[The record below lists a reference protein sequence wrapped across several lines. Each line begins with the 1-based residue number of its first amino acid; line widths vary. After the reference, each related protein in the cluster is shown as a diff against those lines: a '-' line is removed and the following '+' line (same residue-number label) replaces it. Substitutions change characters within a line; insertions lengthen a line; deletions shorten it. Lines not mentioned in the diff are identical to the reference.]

1 MEAVKPPAVTVAIP
15 THNRAGLLREA
26 IDSVLQ
32 QTFQDFEVLV
42 LDDASTDDTP
52 MVVDSY
58 TDPRIRRIRHSVN
71 VGMKA
76 NWNRGVELADGEF
89 VTLLHDDDR
98 WDPRFL
104 ERAMV
109 MMKQNPELGFVY
121 SAPAGIS
128 GLSKRD
134 RIYSPL
140 DALDHLR
147 KRNEVGVEAVLVR
160 RDALIAVGR
169 FRDRWPFS
177 MDWDAWLRIA
187 ARHPVGF
194 LAESLGY
201 NGAGAEGR
209 LTSRMEETPL
219 AIARDRYGMLRT
231 TIPELPLPDE
241 SRKRLL
247 KGAMRSLA
255 QTQLVDA
262 WDWAARGHRKRARQ
276 EAKFAFEIDRRV
288 ALRAPLLVAATYL
301 GLLLPPSLV
310 RRLDRFRAAARR
322 LLRPD

>member
-15 THNRAGLLREA
+15 THNRADLLGEA

-32 QTFQDFEVLV
+32 QTFQDFELLV

-71 VGMKA
+71 LGMKA

-89 VTLLHDDDR
+89 ITLLHDDDR

-121 SAPAGIS
+121 SAPAGMS

-140 DALDHLR
+140 DALDRLR
-147 KRNEVGVEAVLVR
+147 KRNEVAEEAVLVR
-160 RDALIAVGR
+160 RAALTAVGR

-187 ARHPVGF
+187 ARHPIGF

-201 NGAGAEGR
+201 KGAGAEGQF
-209 LTSRMEETPL
+209 TSRIEETPL

-247 KGAMRSLA
+247 KAAMRSLA
-255 QTQLVDA
+255 QAQLVDA
-262 WDWAARGHRKRARQ
+262 WDWAARGHRKRGRQ

-288 ALRAPLLVAATYL
+288 ALRAPLLVAATYI

>member
-1 MEAVKPPAVTVAIP
+1 
-15 THNRAGLLREA
+15 
-26 IDSVLQ
+26 
-32 QTFQDFEVLV
+32 
-42 LDDASTDDTP
+42 

-58 TDPRIRRIRHSVN
+58 TDPRIRSIRHPVN

-76 NWNRGVELADGEF
+76 NWNRGVDLADGEF
-89 VTLLHDDDR
+89 ITLLHDDDR

-109 MMKQNPELGFVY
+109 MMQQNPDLGFVY
-121 SAPAGIS
+121 SAPAGML
-128 GLSKRD
+128 GVPRRD

-140 DALDHLR
+140 DALDRLR
-147 KRNEVGVEAVLVR
+147 RRNEVAEEAVLVR
-160 RDALIAVGR
+160 RDAIIEVGS
-169 FRDRWPFS
+169 FRDRWPYC

-201 NGAGAEGR
+201 KGAGAEGQ

-241 SRKRLL
+241 SRQRLL
-247 KGAMRSLA
+247 KGAIRSLA
-255 QTQLVDA
+255 QAQLVTA
-262 WDWAARGHRKRARQ
+262 WDLAARGHRKRARQ
-276 EAKFAFEIDRRV
+276 EAKFALEIDRRV
-288 ALRAPLLVAATYL
+288 ALRAPLLVAGTFL
-301 GLLLPPSLV
+301 GLLLPPGLM
-310 RRLDRFRAAARR
+310 RRLNRLRAAARHIF
-322 LLRPD
+322 RPD